1 MRVVFTVYSFISIA
15 FSPMRLAPCAGKKQ
29 DACKLMPNVI
39 APQFFFHFYD
49 LHCLF
54 LFTIGFLPLMLCFL
68 NKKCTRSKTN
78 EKHC

>member
-39 APQFFFHFYD
+39 APQFFFPF
-49 LHCLF
+49 LRSTLF
-54 LFTIGFLPLMLCFL
+54 VFVYYRISAVDVVFFKQKMYAF
-68 NKKCTRSKTN
+68 
-78 EKHC
+78 